1 MHYLR
6 LSRLLLIIVLLAACS
21 KPYKNLTQQQ
31 ELTESIIQYK
41 PEYERELY
49 RCVVDGR
56 FLFKK
61 FHLSGLLLFKKM
73 EGGQTRVAFSNEMG
87 LSFFDF
93 SWDKNDS
100 FTVNQIIPQLD
111 KPAIVKLLQKD
122 FELLLM
128 KRLDTATEVRFTD
141 GNRML
146 HRISLDKGFA
156 YYILDS
162 YRIERIENVGRS
174 KVITMDLSGNRVRNS
189 MPENMKIDHYKANFT
204 ITLQK
209 MKQDVD
215 E

>member
-1 MHYLR
+1 MRYLR
-6 LSRLLLIIVLLAACS
+6 LSSLLVVMALHAACS

-31 ELTESIIQYK
+31 LGAQSILQYK
-41 PEYERELY
+41 PLYERELY
-49 RCVVDGR
+49 RCAVDGR

-61 FHLSGLLLFKKM
+61 FHLSGLLLFKNM
-73 EGGQTRVAFSNEMG
+73 EEGQTRVVFSNEMG

-100 FTVNQIIPQLD
+100 FKVNQIIPQLD
-111 KPAIVKLLQKD
+111 KPAVVKLLQKD

-128 KRLDTATEVRFTD
+128 KGLDMTTEVKFARGDKT
-141 GNRML
+141 M
-146 HRISLDKGFA
+146 HRISMDKGFA
-156 YYILDS
+156 YYTLEYS
-162 YRIERIENVGRS
+162 KIEEVENVGRS
-174 KVITMDLSGNRVRNS
+174 KVITMDLTGNTGRNL
-189 MPENMKIDHYKANFT
+189 MPEKIKINHHKANFT